1 MAIPASAH
9 TGPAEQRA
17 VNRLLERG
25 ALFAVSHSGGKD
37 SQAMTLELARLVPP
51 EQMIV
56 IHAPLGEVEWS
67 GTLAHIEATIPA
79 GVPLLLAPTA
89 SGKTLLERIEER
101 GKFPDP
107 KRRFCTSDFKT
118 GPIEREIR
126 RYLMHHPRFGGQVV
140 STLGIRAEESLS
152 RAKQASWSR
161 HERASRAGRQWF
173 TWLPIFRLTT
183 AQVFDRIR
191 DARQTPHW
199 IYSYLNRCSCSF
211 CIFGSRSDLRTAA
224 ELRPDLYAKYAALEQ
239 RLGHT
244 LSPSRTP
251 LPQLTGIPARA
262 PRLRR
267 DDTKS

>member
-9 TGPAEQRA
+9 TDPAEQRA
-17 VNRLLERG
+17 VDRLLERG

-126 RYLMHHPRFGGQVV
+126 RYLKRHPRFGGQIV
-140 STLGIRAEESLS
+140 STLGIRAEESPS
-152 RAKQASWSR
+152 RAQQAPWSH

-183 AQVFDRIR
+183 TEVFKRIR
-191 DARQTPHW
+191 DAGQTPHW
-199 IYSYLNRCSCSF
+199 IYSYVSRCSCSF
-211 CIFGSRSDLRTAA
+211 CIFGSRADLRTAA
-224 ELRPDLYAKYAALEQ
+224 ELRPELYAKYAALEQ

-251 LPQLTGIPARA
+251 LPQLTGIPA
-262 PRLRR
+262 PTRLRR
-267 DDTKS
+267 DHTKR